1 MTRRVVALLFGLLLV
16 GALVTACGSSSSSSG
31 GGSAT
36 PPADCRKA
44 QDGTVEIKAK
54 NIAWDTDCLEVSGTS
69 LSIVEDNEDQVDHPL
84 EIKGLPDK
92 PKTNGKPGTEK
103 LELTD
108 LKPGAYDYICTI
120 HANMTGTLYVTA
132 GSSAGGAAPGSGP
145 AAP

>member
-1 MTRRVVALLFGLLLV
+1 MTRRFVALLSALLV
-16 GALVTACGSSSSSSG
+16 MSAFVAACGSSSSSSS

-69 LSIVEDNEDQVDHPL
+69 LTIVEDNEDQVDHPL

-92 PKTNGKPGTEK
+92 PKTDGKPGTEK
-103 LELTD
+103 LELSN
-108 LKPGAYDYICTI
+108 LKPGKYDYICTI
-120 HANMTGTLYVTA
+120 HANMTGTLYVTG
-132 GSSAGGAAPGSGP
+132 GSPASGAAPGSGP